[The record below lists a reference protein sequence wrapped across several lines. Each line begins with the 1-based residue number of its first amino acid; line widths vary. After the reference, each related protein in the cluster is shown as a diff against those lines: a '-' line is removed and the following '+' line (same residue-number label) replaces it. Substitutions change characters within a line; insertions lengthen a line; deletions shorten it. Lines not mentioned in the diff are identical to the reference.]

1 MILLESCTG
10 MLGNLSTK
18 LQKILRDLKGEGRLD
33 EHHIEVAMR
42 EIRIALLEADVHFK
56 VVKEFV
62 SRVKEKAL
70 GEEVLRNLMP
80 GQQVV
85 KIVRDELTELFG
97 REEAGLVFSKPS
109 PSVIL
114 LMGLQGSG
122 KTTTTGKLALWLRK
136 KGFQPLMVSTDVY
149 RPAAREQLSVIA
161 RDIEIGVY
169 EEQSNDAVE
178 LAGNAL
184 QHARNTGFDILLID
198 TAGRLHIDSELMM
211 ELDRIVEEVRPA
223 EILLVADAMTGQDA
237 VTSAREFNQRL
248 NLSGVVLTKMDGDA
262 RGGAALSIK
271 TVTGKPIKF
280 IGVGEKYEA
289 LEVFHPERMA
299 SRILGMG
306 DVLSLIEKAEEV
318 VDEEHAQEMLKK
330 MQRNEFTLE
339 DFRQQLRQLR
349 RLGPLEQ
356 VLGMLPQMG
365 PLKGLNKLQVDEK
378 QLTYLEAIINS
389 MTLKERAAYKS
400 INASRRKRIAKG
412 SGRPVSE
419 VNRLLKQYVQTKK
432 MMNKVS
438 KGFFTKGLPK
448 LNFPI

>member
-1 MILLESCTG
+1 

-97 REEAGLVFSKPS
+97 REETGLVFSKPS

-122 KTTTTGKLALWLRK
+122 KTTTTGKLALWLK
-136 KGFQPLMVSTDVY
+136 NKGFQPLMVSTDVY
-149 RPAAREQLSVIA
+149 RPAAREQLSIIA

-169 EEQSNDAVE
+169 EEKSSDAVE
-178 LAGNAL
+178 LASNAL

-211 ELDRIVEEVRPA
+211 ELLP
-223 EILLVADAMTGQDA
+223 G
-237 VTSAREFNQRL
+237 
-248 NLSGVVLTKMDGDA
+248 
-262 RGGAALSIK
+262 GGAVHIC
-271 TVTGKPIKF
+271 
-280 IGVGEKYEA
+280 
-289 LEVFHPERMA
+289 
-299 SRILGMG
+299 
-306 DVLSLIEKAEEV
+306 
-318 VDEEHAQEMLKK
+318 
-330 MQRNEFTLE
+330 
-339 DFRQQLRQLR
+339 
-349 RLGPLEQ
+349 
-356 VLGMLPQMG
+356 
-365 PLKGLNKLQVDEK
+365 
-378 QLTYLEAIINS
+378 
-389 MTLKERAAYKS
+389 
-400 INASRRKRIAKG
+400 
-412 SGRPVSE
+412 
-419 VNRLLKQYVQTKK
+419 
-432 MMNKVS
+432 
-438 KGFFTKGLPK
+438 
-448 LNFPI
+448 

>member
-169 EEQSNDAVE
+169 EEKSSDAVE